1 MKVCVGMR
9 MPGFELGGDIE
20 SKVLKKDGMAVLP
33 NDWLENQK

>member
-1 MKVCVGMR
+1 

-20 SKVLKKDGMAVLP
+20 AKVLKKGWMAVLP

>member
-9 MPGFELGGDIE
+9 MPSFELDGDIE

-33 NDWLENQK
+33 NDL

>member
-20 SKVLKKDGMAVLP
+20 SKVLKIE
-33 NDWLENQK
+33 WLSFQMTG